1 MARNVRRMQC
11 DPEAV
16 FDVIAEGWLYPA
28 WVVGASRM
36 REVDS
41 SWPQPGSRLH
51 HSVGVWPL
59 LINDST
65 SCIEWD
71 PPRRAAL
78 TARGWP
84 LGEARVTIDVKP
96 QGDGC
101 LVKIQEEAVSGP
113 AVLVSPL
120 IDLLLLWR
128 NAETLHRLAYLAE
141 GIGPRRHSTAQQ
153 EDPETAR

>member
-11 DPEAV
+11 SPEAI
-16 FDVIAEGWLYPA
+16 FEVIGEGWLYPA
-28 WVVGASRM
+28 WVVGAARM

-51 HSVGVWPL
+51 HSVGVWPA
-59 LINDST
+59 LINDNT

-84 LGEARVTIDVKP
+84 LGEARVTIDVKAH
-96 QGDGC
+96 GDGC

-113 AVLVSPL
+113 AVLVHPL
-120 IDLLLLWR
+120 VDLVLLWR

-141 GIGPRRHSTAQQ
+141 GIGTRSQSTAHH